1 MTNRRPMAPVFLCP
15 SHHPM
20 GALSVTTGRRLFS
33 PAPQGHRWLR
43 WAKLGRRSQKNVL
56 LSSMQSFFAY
66 LAGKA
71 IFRRRARA
79 NRRGI
84 LDAMNREHGYTLMET
99 LVTLTLMMIL
109 SVGGLYGWQRWQQ
122 QQRLWQTAVQVRDF
136 LLFLRDDANA
146 YNRDR
151 VLRVGQDEV
160 GWCLSA
166 DGEGPD
172 CASGT
177 SFTLRPRWPGI
188 TLAGVTPGLGFYGLR
203 STAWAGNLRLQ
214 SAAGSWSIV
223 ISHWGRIR
231 LCRSDSAGGCQ

>member
-1 MTNRRPMAPVFLCP
+1 
-15 SHHPM
+15 
-20 GALSVTTGRRLFS
+20 
-33 PAPQGHRWLR
+33 
-43 WAKLGRRSQKNVL
+43 
-56 LSSMQSFFAY
+56 MQSFFAY

-166 DGEGPD
+166 EGEGPD

-177 SFTLRPRWPGI
+177 SFTLRPRWP
-188 TLAGVTPGLGFYGLR
+188 
-203 STAWAGNLRLQ
+203 GNLRLQ

>member
-1 MTNRRPMAPVFLCP
+1 
-15 SHHPM
+15 
-20 GALSVTTGRRLFS
+20 
-33 PAPQGHRWLR
+33 
-43 WAKLGRRSQKNVL
+43 
-56 LSSMQSFFAY
+56 MQSF
-66 LAGKA
+66 LRIWPGKLFSVVA
-71 IFRRRARA
+71 PGA

-99 LVTLTLMMIL
+99 PVTLALMMIL

-166 DGEGPD
+166 EGRGLAAPRGHPSR
-172 CASGT
+172 CARAGRGS
-177 SFTLRPRWPGI
+177 RW
-188 TLAGVTPGLGFYGLR
+188 LA
-203 STAWAGNLRLQ
+203 LRLVWGFMVCAAPPGRVICGCRARP
-214 SAAGSWSIV
+214 AAGA
-223 ISHWGRIR
+223 
-231 LCRSDSAGGCQ
+231 L

>member
-1 MTNRRPMAPVFLCP
+1 MPFAPPDGSAFRYHREKVVFSCPQATGGCGGRSWVDARKKCP
-15 SHHPM
+15 S
-20 GALSVTTGRRLFS
+20 VEY
-33 PAPQGHRWLR
+33 
-43 WAKLGRRSQKNVL
+43 AKL
-56 LSSMQSFFAY
+56 FAY

-166 DGEGPD
+166 EGRGLTAPRGHPSR
-172 CASGT
+172 CARAGRGS
-177 SFTLRPRWPGI
+177 LW
-188 TLAGVTPGLGFYGLR
+188 LA
-203 STAWAGNLRLQ
+203 LRLVWGFMVCAAPPGRGICGCRARP
-214 SAAGSWSIV
+214 AAGA
-223 ISHWGRIR
+223 
-231 LCRSDSAGGCQ
+231 L

>member
-1 MTNRRPMAPVFLCP
+1 
-15 SHHPM
+15 
-20 GALSVTTGRRLFS
+20 
-33 PAPQGHRWLR
+33 
-43 WAKLGRRSQKNVL
+43 
-56 LSSMQSFFAY
+56 MQSFFAY

-166 DGEGPD
+166 EGEGPD
-172 CASGT
+172 CASGHP
-177 SFTLRPRWPGI
+177 SRCARAGRGSRW
-188 TLAGVTPGLGFYGLR
+188 LA
-203 STAWAGNLRLQ
+203 LRLVWGFMVCAAPPGRVICGCRARP
-214 SAAGSWSIV
+214 AAGA
-223 ISHWGRIR
+223 
-231 LCRSDSAGGCQ
+231 L

>member
-1 MTNRRPMAPVFLCP
+1 MRRFFY
-15 SHHPM
+15 
-20 GALSVTTGRRLFS
+20 ALRTTRWERFPLPPGEGRFHL
-33 PAPQGHRWLR
+33 PQATGGCG
-43 WAKLGRRSQKNVL
+43 GRSWVDARKKNVL

-160 GWCLSA
+160 
-166 DGEGPD
+166 
-172 CASGT
+172 
-177 SFTLRPRWPGI
+177 
-188 TLAGVTPGLGFYGLR
+188 AG
-203 STAWAGNLRLQ
+203 A
-214 SAAGSWSIV
+214 
-223 ISHWGRIR
+223 
-231 LCRSDSAGGCQ
+231 

>member
-1 MTNRRPMAPVFLCP
+1 MYAQKT
-15 SHHPM
+15 
-20 GALSVTTGRRLFS
+20 ALR
-33 PAPQGHRWLR
+33 
-43 WAKLGRRSQKNVL
+43 
-56 LSSMQSFFAY
+56 
-66 LAGKA
+66 
-71 IFRRRARA
+71 
-79 NRRGI
+79 
-84 LDAMNREHGYTLMET
+84 
-99 LVTLTLMMIL
+99 
-109 SVGGLYGWQRWQQ
+109 
-122 QQRLWQTAVQVRDF
+122 QTAI
-136 LLFLRDDANA
+136 LGTLAPLFCTGFAAHETDH
-146 YNRDR
+146 YHR

-166 DGEGPD
+166 EGEGPD